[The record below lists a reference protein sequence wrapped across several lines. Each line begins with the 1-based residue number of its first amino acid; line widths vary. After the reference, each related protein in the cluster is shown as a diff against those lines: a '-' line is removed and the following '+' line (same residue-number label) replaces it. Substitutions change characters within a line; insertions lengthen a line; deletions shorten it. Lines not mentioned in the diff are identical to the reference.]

1 MRKIIHCDFDCFY
14 AAIETRD
21 NPELQGKPVAV
32 GGTPEG
38 RGVIATCNYE
48 ARAYGIHSAMASA
61 QALKL
66 CPQLILIHPN
76 MAKYREVSQQ
86 AHIIFKR
93 YSSIIEPLSLDE
105 AFMDVSNSEHFKGS
119 ASLIAQAIRKD
130 IEQELGIT
138 ASAGIASNKFLA
150 KVASD
155 WNKPNG
161 QFTIEP
167 SQVDDFM
174 LILPVNKIFGVGKV
188 THRKLMK
195 QGARTCGDLQAFS
208 EQELVKH
215 YGKFGRRLYNLCR
228 GIDERPVHTKRQR
241 KSISVEHTYVPDI
254 PSYEDSLT
262 KFEKLEKELLRRFE
276 KIQSQY
282 QCTGIYV
289 KVKFSDFSQ
298 NTVELAATKY
308 QSETAKALLK
318 TAFQKRPLGVR
329 LIGIGMKLK
338 SSQNQNLN
346 QLDLLETTD

>member
-21 NPELQGKPVAV
+21 KPELKGKPVAV
-32 GGTPEG
+32 GGSAEG

-61 QALKL
+61 QALKR
-66 CPQLILIHPN
+66 CPHLILIFPN

-86 AHIIFKR
+86 AHAIFRR
-93 YSSIIEPLSLDE
+93 YSNIIEPLSLDE
-105 AFMDVSNSEHFKGS
+105 AFLDVSNSEHFKGS
-119 ASLIAQAIRKD
+119 ASLIAQAIRKE

-167 SQVDDFM
+167 SQIDAFM
-174 LILPVNKIFGVGKV
+174 KDLPVNKIFGVGKV

-195 QGARTCGDLQAFS
+195 HGAKTCGDLQTFS
-208 EQELVKH
+208 EQELLKH
-215 YGKFGRRLYNLCR
+215 YGKFGHQLFNLCR
-228 GIDERPVHTKRQR
+228 GIDERPVHTKRLR
-241 KSISVEHTYVPDI
+241 KSISVENTYVPDI
-254 PSYEDSLT
+254 PSYEDALK
-262 KFEKLEKELLRRFE
+262 KFEKLENELLRRFE

-282 QCTGIYV
+282 LCTGIYI

-298 NTVELAATKY
+298 TTTELGASKY
-308 QSETAKALLK
+308 HSDTAKALLQ
-318 TAFQKRPLGVR
+318 TAFQKKNLGVR

-338 SSQNQNLN
+338 PSQNQNLN
-346 QLDLLETTD
+346 QLDLLNTID